1 MVLEN
6 MAIYRHNIGMEIDY
20 KGIGN
25 RIRERRV
32 YLGFSQEELAF
43 ECNLSVP
50 YISQVENGHKSISLN
65 ALLQVADV
73 IDCTLDWLVF
83 GADSLYTGF
92 SEFDFTLPIE
102 NCTPA
107 EQQYLYDLLSINI
120 KMLKSQRNKASD

>member
-1 MVLEN
+1 
-6 MAIYRHNIGMEIDY
+6 MAIYRHNIDMEIDY

-83 GADSLYTGF
+83 GTDSLYTEF
-92 SEFDFTLPIE
+92 SDYNFSLPIDT
-102 NCTPA
+102 CPPV

-120 KMLKSQRNKASD
+120 KMLKSQRNKTSN

>member
-1 MVLEN
+1 M
-6 MAIYRHNIGMEIDY
+6 
-20 KGIGN
+20 
-25 RIRERRV
+25 

-65 ALLQVADV
+65 ALLQIADA

-83 GADSLYTGF
+83 GTDSLYTGF
-92 SEFDFTLPIE
+92 SEFNFDLPLD

-107 EQQYLYDLLSINI
+107 EQQYLHDLLSINI
-120 KMLKSQRNKASD
+120 KMLRSQNHKTVNK